1 MYNSSMP
8 SSYLLINDLRYHYLH
23 WNLGNGSRTLVL
35 LHGLASNA
43 RIWELV
49 APYLAE
55 AGCAVL
61 APDLRGHGLTD
72 KPEGDYGFATFTR
85 DLAALFKGW
94 DIERPLLVGHS
105 WGAML
110 ALDFAAQFT
119 HGPLAPAGLVLVDGG
134 FSQLDM
140 LPNATWESIQARLS
154 PPRLA
159 GMPVEDFLARLRTSN
174 ANWQLDD
181 AAQQII
187 LANFEVSR
195 EETISPRLTYE
206 HHMQIVR
213 AMWEFKTFERYRRVR
228 CPILLVPARAAP
240 PRSPQEEEF
249 LSLKESGIKH
259 IQSNQEN
266 LKVHWMENSVHDIPL
281 QHPQQL
287 AQLLL
292 DFSQS
297 QF

>member
-1 MYNSSMP
+1 MP

-23 WNLGNGSRTLVL
+23 WNLGSGTPTFVL

-72 KPEGDYGFATFTR
+72 KPEGDYDFAAFTS
-85 DLAALFKGW
+85 DLAALFRAW

-110 ALDFAAQFT
+110 ALDYAARFPY
-119 HGPLAPAGLVLVDGG
+119 GPLAPAGLALVDGG
-134 FSQLDM
+134 FSQLDSI
-140 LPNATWESIQARLS
+140 PNTTWESIRERLS

-159 GMPVEDFLARLRTSN
+159 GMPVEDFLARVKTSN
-174 ANWQLDD
+174 PHWQPDD
-181 AAQQII
+181 IALQII
-187 LANFEVSR
+187 LANFEVSP
-195 EETISPRLTYE
+195 EETISPRLSYE
-206 HHMQIVR
+206 RHMQIVH
-213 AMWEFKTFERYRRVR
+213 AMWEFKTFEQYRRVK
-228 CPILLVPARAAP
+228 CPILLVPAHSAP
-240 PRSPQEEEF
+240 PRSPQEHEF
-249 LSLKESGIKH
+249 LALKESGVKQIL
-259 IQSNQEN
+259 SNHPQVRVN
-266 LKVHWMENSVHDIPL
+266 WMENSIHDIPL
-281 QHPQQL
+281 QHPFQL

-292 DFSQS
+292 EFAQDLR
-297 QF
+297 